1 MAENQ
6 NVAEGENKPHSHVI
20 FIDGK
25 EFRVDE
31 ANLNGSQIKM
41 LGAVPSDYQLFLEQ
55 KGEDRAIGDAQSI
68 KLENG
73 MHFFA
78 IPPATFGS

>member
-6 NVAEGENKPHSHVI
+6 NVAEGEKKPHGHVI

-25 EFRVDE
+25 EFRVNE
-31 ANLNGSQIKM
+31 EFLNGSQIKQ
-41 LGAVPSDYQLFLEQ
+41 LGGVPSDYQLFLEQ
-55 KGEDRAIGDAQSI
+55 KGEDKPISDAQSI

>member
-1 MAENQ
+1 MAERQ
-6 NVAEGENKPHSHVI
+6 NVAEVEKKLHEHVI

-25 EFRVDE
+25 QFKVDSDF
-31 ANLNGSQIKM
+31 LNGSQIKV
-41 LGAVPSDYQLFLEQ
+41 LGGVPSDYQLFLERQ
-55 KGEDRAIGDAQSI
+55 GEDQAISDAQSVR
-68 KLENG
+68 LENG

>member
-6 NVAEGENKPHSHVI
+6 KVAESEKKPHDLVI

-25 EFRVDE
+25 QFKVEVEFM
-31 ANLNGSQIKM
+31 NGAQIKA
-41 LGAVPSDYQLFLEQ
+41 LGGVPSDYQLFLEQ
-55 KGEDRAIGDAQSI
+55 KGEDKAISDAQSI

-78 IPPATFGS
+78 VPPATFGS

>member
-1 MAENQ
+1 MPENQ
-6 NVAEGENKPHSHVI
+6 TVAERQEKPHDVVI

-25 EFRVDE
+25 QFKVETEFM
-31 ANLNGSQIKM
+31 NGAQIKA
-41 LGAVPSDYQLFLEQ
+41 LGGVPSDYQLFLEQ
-55 KGEDRAIGDAQSI
+55 KGEDKPISDVQSI

-78 IPPATFGS
+78 VPPATFGS

>member
-1 MAENQ
+1 MAEQVNI
-6 NVAEGENKPHSHVI
+6 GEPAKEPHDHVI

-25 EFRVDE
+25 EFKVE
-31 ANLNGSQIKM
+31 MEFLNGAQIKA
-41 LGAVPSDYQLFLEQ
+41 LGGVPSDYQLFLEQ
-55 KGEDRAIGDAQSI
+55 KGEDRPISDAQSI

-78 IPPATFGS
+78 VPPATFGS

>member
-1 MAENQ
+1 MAENE
-6 NVAEGENKPHSHVI
+6 NVSTGEKKPHGVVI

-25 EFRVDE
+25 EFKVE
-31 ANLNGSQIKM
+31 MEFLNGAQIKA
-41 LGAVPSDYQLFLEQ
+41 LGGVPSDYQLFLEQ
-55 KGEDRAIGDAQSI
+55 KGEDKPISDAQSV

-78 IPPATFGS
+78 VPPATFGS

>member
-6 NVAEGENKPHSHVI
+6 NVAESEKKPDGHVI

-25 EFRVDE
+25 EFRVDSE
-31 ANLNGSQIKM
+31 FLNGSQIKA
-41 LGAVPSDYQLFLEQ
+41 LGGVPSDYQLFLEQ
-55 KGEDRAIGDAQSI
+55 KGEDKPIGDAQSI

-78 IPPATFGS
+78 IPTATFGS

>member
-6 NVAEGENKPHSHVI
+6 NVAQGEKKPHDVVI

-25 EFRVDE
+25 QFKVEMEFM
-31 ANLNGSQIKM
+31 NGAQIKA
-41 LGAVPSDYQLFLEQ
+41 LGGVPSDYQLFLEQ
-55 KGEDRAIGDAQSI
+55 KGEDKPISDAQSI

-78 IPPATFGS
+78 VPPATFGS